1 MMEILSHNT
10 IAWVAISFVIFVA
23 MAVKFAGKKITS
35 ALDAKIAQIKAD
47 IETAERLKKEAQ
59 DLFADFEKKQRDAEV
74 IAAKIIEDAKASARL
89 VQEQAE
95 QDLTQSMQ
103 RREEQL
109 VQRLKQIEERAIA
122 DIQNH
127 AADLAI
133 AATREIVAK
142 TLDEKTSKNL
152 VDQAIQS
159 VSKYLN

>member
-10 IAWVAISFVIFVA
+10 TVWVAISFVVFVA

-59 DLFADFEKKQRDAEV
+59 DLFADFEKKQRDAEA

-142 TLDEKTSKNL
+142 TLDEKASKNL

>member
-59 DLFADFEKKQRDAEV
+59 DLFADFEKKQRDAEA

>member
-10 IAWVAISFVIFVA
+10 TVWVAISFVVFVA

-59 DLFADFEKKQRDAEV
+59 DLFADFEKKQRDAEA

>member
-1 MMEILSHNT
+1 
-10 IAWVAISFVIFVA
+10 
-23 MAVKFAGKKITS
+23 
-35 ALDAKIAQIKAD
+35 
-47 IETAERLKKEAQ
+47 
-59 DLFADFEKKQRDAEV
+59 
-74 IAAKIIEDAKASARL
+74 
-89 VQEQAE
+89 
-95 QDLTQSMQ
+95 MQ

-142 TLDEKTSKNL
+142 TLDEKASKNL